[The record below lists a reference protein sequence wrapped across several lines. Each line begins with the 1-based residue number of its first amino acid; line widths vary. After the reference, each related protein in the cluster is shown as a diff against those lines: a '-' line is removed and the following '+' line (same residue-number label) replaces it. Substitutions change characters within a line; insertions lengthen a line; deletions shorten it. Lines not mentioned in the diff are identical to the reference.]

1 MTHNDTSFNLS
12 TKIELDFRVSQLS
25 NKDIKRSPLQ
35 FVKIKPHSENKGKC
49 RAIPSRHI
57 IVILGFFSFIII
69 NCQRIN
75 LSMALVAMA
84 NQTAASIFPTINSSA
99 YMNFSRRYDFT
110 EDNFQVIGNQVLWDA
125 ETQGHIMSASF
136 LGFVLTNIP
145 GGRLSE
151 TVGAKEILLFSLG
164 CASISNILS
173 PLASTWGAY
182 VLLGMQL
189 VKGLAHG
196 FIQPAVSCIM
206 AQWFPIPEKAFLSS
220 VSMSGYPAGAIIGGF
235 LSGAL
240 CDSNYFGGWPS
251 VFYLFGFCGMILT
264 LFIYTYLSNSPE
276 EDKSILISELKYII
290 SYRESTPT
298 EKDSII
304 PWKRIF
310 SSSTTWAVFVGMFG
324 QYWLMF
330 YFLSVHPIYI
340 GAIMQYTNTESGY
353 LNSLPY
359 IGQVIIIWVSSYA
372 SDWSVKRNYATVC
385 TVRKICNSLSCVGFA
400 LCMIGLTIAQYNSKW
415 DVILIIIAISA
426 SGFGYPGSCIVPL
439 DMSYNFAGTLMGI
452 ACTVASASGFII
464 PLIVGSLT
472 NNQQT
477 PQQWNKVLYISAG
490 VALSSG
496 IIFNL
501 FGSANLQNWNTPT
514 EENQQVEGIGKRRF
528 EQNLEISPSS
538 LSSIP
543 LQDLNN
549 LSIITERL

>member
-298 EKDSII
+298 EK
-304 PWKRIF
+304 
-310 SSSTTWAVFVGMFG
+310 
-324 QYWLMF
+324 
-330 YFLSVHPIYI
+330 
-340 GAIMQYTNTESGY
+340 SGY

>member
-310 SSSTTWAVFVGMFG
+310 SSSTTWAVFVG
-324 QYWLMF
+324 
-330 YFLSVHPIYI
+330 
-340 GAIMQYTNTESGY
+340 
-353 LNSLPY
+353 
-359 IGQVIIIWVSSYA
+359 
-372 SDWSVKRNYATVC
+372 
-385 TVRKICNSLSCVGFA
+385 CVGFA

>member
-110 EDNFQVIGNQVLWDA
+110 EDNFQ
-125 ETQGHIMSASF
+125 
-136 LGFVLTNIP
+136 
-145 GGRLSE
+145 
-151 TVGAKEILLFSLG
+151 
-164 CASISNILS
+164 
-173 PLASTWGAY
+173 
-182 VLLGMQL
+182 
-189 VKGLAHG
+189 G